1 MKTILSH
8 SRMTLICTRPVVCKG
23 LRVYSCKPS
32 LVMCALLTGCG
43 FLIVMPR
50 AEPRHTVC
58 SRSVIMLR
66 GGATVYSSWFVC
78 LSDPAISSHSLKTK
92 RWNYTVALYRNPF
105 DYDNWGQDRR
115 SEHTLV
121 LSETSQT
128 TGSVAIL
135 HSWGGSYCHSC
146 WSSSLSSFEERDE
159 SMFTNSLISIA
170 SYWHNFY
177 LPSKLWFF
185 DHCMILGI
193 CYCVW
198 DIT

>member
-1 MKTILSH
+1 MYQQWAGRQGGSFLTILSTLVSLESAFNAEQEHDIIFAVTCTTKEIKIQMKTILSH

-92 RWNYTVALYRNPF
+92 RWNKKY
-105 DYDNWGQDRR
+105 
-115 SEHTLV
+115 
-121 LSETSQT
+121 
-128 TGSVAIL
+128 
-135 HSWGGSYCHSC
+135 
-146 WSSSLSSFEERDE
+146 
-159 SMFTNSLISIA
+159 
-170 SYWHNFY
+170 
-177 LPSKLWFF
+177 K
-185 DHCMILGI
+185 
-193 CYCVW
+193 
-198 DIT
+198 